1 MKIKV
6 WNKEDKIKSIG
17 TRGSEPTYTI
27 EISNEEIDH
36 PIDRFGEKFGKAFGE
51 AIVKGLEAED

>member
-6 WNKEDKIKSIG
+6 LNKEANES
-17 TRGSEPTYTI
+17 RARNPTYTI

-36 PIDRFGEKFGKAFGE
+36 FIRMFGESFGDAFGR
-51 AIVKGLEAED
+51 AIVKGLEVDE

>member
-6 WNKEDKIKSIG
+6 LDKEANES
-17 TRGSEPTYTI
+17 RAHNPTYTI

-36 PIDRFGEKFGKAFGE
+36 FIKMFGESFGNAFGE
-51 AIVKGLEAED
+51 AIVKGLEVEQ

>member
-6 WNKEDKIKSIG
+6 WNKEDKIKAIG
-17 TRGSEPTYTI
+17 NRGHEPTYTI
-27 EISNEEIDH
+27 EIDDAEIDH
-36 PIDRFGEKFGKAFGE
+36 CIDRFGEKFGKAFGK

>member
-6 WNKEDKIKSIG
+6 WSEEDDN
-17 TRGSEPTYTI
+17 EPTYTV

-36 PIDRFGEKFGKAFGE
+36 FIKLFGEKFGEAFGK
-51 AIVKGLEAED
+51 AIVKGLEAGD

>member
-6 WNKEDKIKSIG
+6 WNKGDKIESIG
-17 TRGSEPTYTI
+17 SRGHEPTYTI

-36 PIDRFGEKFGKAFGE
+36 FIKMFGESFGTAFGR
-51 AIVKGLEAED
+51 AIVKGLEAEG